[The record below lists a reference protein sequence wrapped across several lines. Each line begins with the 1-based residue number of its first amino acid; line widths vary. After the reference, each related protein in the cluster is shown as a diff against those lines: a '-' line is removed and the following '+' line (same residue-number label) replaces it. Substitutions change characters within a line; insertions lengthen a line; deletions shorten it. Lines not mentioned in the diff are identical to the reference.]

1 MTHDDWRVAVDCK
14 SIGSWN
20 LHSVLPSGMNFF
32 IILASASGLAG
43 IKGQTNYDAGNV
55 YEDSIARY
63 RVCNGEKAVSFDLGA
78 MQDDGIL
85 AENPELLNR
94 VLGYGTLEAI
104 TRTKFFALLHYYCD
118 PARNVLSPKDC
129 QVSIGI
135 GLGGGDGLES
145 VNYAKQP
152 MMYPLQ
158 VLGEKLASVSASNS
172 GGAGGDN
179 KSDFRRKFAAS
190 ASLDEAGEIVVAE
203 IVSKL
208 GKSLSGM
215 ANPESLDLRT
225 PLQVYG
231 VDSLLAIELRNWIAK
246 ELQAE
251 VAVFETQG
259 AATLETLSF
268 LVARRCVVR
277 HNAWSAGSE

>member
-32 IILASASGLAG
+32 IILSSASGLAG

-55 YEDSIARY
+55 YEDNIARY
-63 RVCNGEKAVSFDLGA
+63 RVSNGEKAVSLDLGA

-104 TRTKFFALLHYYCD
+104 TQTKFFALLDYYCD
-118 PARNVLSPKDC
+118 PSRDLLKPKDC

-158 VLGEKLASVSASNS
+158 VLGEKLAVAPSAGS
-172 GGAGGDN
+172 GD
-179 KSDFRRKFAAS
+179 KSDFRRKFARS
-190 ASLDEAGEIVVAE
+190 GSLDEAGEIVVAE

-268 LVARRCVVR
+268 LVARRCTMPGVLLVT
-277 HNAWSAGSE
+277 SFEIY